1 MIKKRQTKHVRSY
14 LETGMLRRKRRRK
27 RMFARILFSLLVV
40 GIFTGIAFL
49 LRIKALQVD
58 AIEITGTEQV
68 QASELQALAM
78 REIEGTRHVFGIVP
92 STNTL
97 FVDEQAIE
105 AAVVRD
111 FPAIES
117 VSVHTGLG
125 GTVRMAITERHA
137 VGLWCD
143 MSGDSCYQMDDTGL
157 LFMKSI
163 VASSTGEIGTGMAH
177 AVAETTNLPVFK
189 GILTE
194 TNPSQIGKRFL
205 SAKEIQVFANART
218 MLEAAGQDIDH
229 VRCDSDTA
237 CAIKIEE
244 NGILR
249 INPHDDLE
257 NAFDRLGSALKS
269 PVFAGEKF
277 EYVDLRYGNKLFY
290 KLVGGSSVNHDASS
304 TPPVQAKADVVE
316 RR

>member
-1 MIKKRQTKHVRSY
+1 
-14 LETGMLRRKRRRK
+14 MLRRKRRRK
-27 RMFARILFSLLVV
+27 RLYARILFSLLIV

-58 AIEITGTEQV
+58 AIEVTGTEQV

-78 REIEGTRHVFGIVP
+78 REIEGTRHVFGMVP
-92 STNTL
+92 STNAL
-97 FVDEQAIE
+97 FVDEHAIE
-105 AAVVRD
+105 AAVMRD

-125 GTVRMAITERHA
+125 GTVRIAITERHA

-143 MSGDSCYQMDDTGL
+143 MYGDSCYQMDNAGF
-157 LFMKSI
+157 LFMKSS
-163 VASSTGEIGTGMAH
+163 VAFSDKAIGTGTAPV
-177 AVAETTNLPVFK
+177 AVEMPNLPIFK

-194 TNPSQIGKRFL
+194 TDPSQIGKRFL
-205 SAKEIQVFANART
+205 SAKEIQVFTNART
-218 MLEAAGQDIDH
+218 MLKATGQDIDH

-237 CAIKIEE
+237 CAIKIAG

-277 EYVDLRYGNKLFY
+277 EYIDLRYGNKLFY
-290 KLVGGSSVNHDASS
+290 KLVGGLPVGNDASS
-304 TPPVQAKADVVE
+304 TPPVQAKTDTAK
-316 RR
+316 RH